1 MGYEGT
7 VKILSYLSKMLNG
20 NIDLI
25 EFIYQKKKIIEM
37 NENLLYYLLL
47 GLQTEKLY
55 SYTIFSIDNATKII
69 YNSIRPEDIIKE
81 GCIFYSSDT
90 NKKNKYRIDEE
101 PLHKEFFKNFMLNKI
116 HYGGNPYPSKVPA
129 TLLNPKWC
137 QKIILEALSLPSFI
151 SIRVILGITSF
162 KNPTLK
168 QKIKVLNEI
177 VEQRGYLYLDLIKE
191 EFKEYYNSPN
201 CIILGK
207 NGDLESIAGELF
219 V

>member
-69 YNSIRPEDIIKE
+69 YNSIR
-81 GCIFYSSDT
+81 
-90 NKKNKYRIDEE
+90 
-101 PLHKEFFKNFMLNKI
+101 
-116 HYGGNPYPSKVPA
+116 
-129 TLLNPKWC
+129 
-137 QKIILEALSLPSFI
+137 
-151 SIRVILGITSF
+151 
-162 KNPTLK
+162 
-168 QKIKVLNEI
+168 
-177 VEQRGYLYLDLIKE
+177 
-191 EFKEYYNSPN
+191 N
-201 CIILGK
+201 CI
-207 NGDLESIAGELF
+207 
-219 V
+219 